1 MTKLYLLLAL
11 LSYSITIAAQDVFDP
26 IFQLSEPHPIVE
38 NIDSIVSYTYGQ
50 SFVGGPPD
58 TVLVIGQDSV
68 ELVLQSREVRTYPSA
83 GVTVDTEYDKS
94 GEKKSTLTVVQDKD
108 GMVLSQKTEF
118 ASESVAQ
125 LMNSDRVY
133 TYEHSRV
140 TSIVDNG
147 SEILSLT
154 YDKDG
159 IPTTFNMNAGF
170 VTMAMA
176 REPHESGYIFN
187 TEAVPVEGQEGLLGL
202 MGDAMNDIPKTYA
215 LYSLEDDQ
223 HIYTYIEEDNKTGE
237 KISEQTYIRNNDGQ
251 IIESIEPHLHKK
263 YKYGSS
269 GELLEIHDVTND
281 KVMTNQ
287 YDEQGNMIVNHDDFT
302 IVKSKYDVHNNM
314 VEEKQFWG
322 EVASSLQ
329 SMTIRKIVYKEK

>member
-1 MTKLYLLLAL
+1 MTKFHLLLAL
-11 LSYSITIAAQDVFDP
+11 LSYSNTIAAQDVFDP

-50 SFVGGPPD
+50 SFVGEPAD
-58 TVLVIGQDSV
+58 TVLIIGQDSV
-68 ELVLQSREVRTYPSA
+68 ELVLQSREVRTYPSM

-94 GEKKSTLTVVQDKD
+94 GEKKFTLTVVQDKD

-125 LMNSDRVY
+125 LMNSERVY
-133 TYEHSRV
+133 TYENGRIISA
-140 TSIVDNG
+140 IDNG
-147 SEILSLT
+147 SEIFSLT
-154 YDKDG
+154 YDEHG

-176 REPHESGYIFN
+176 REPHEAGYIFN
-187 TEAVPVEGQEGLLGL
+187 MEAVPEEGQEGLLGL
-202 MGDAMNDIPKTYA
+202 MGDAMNDLPKTYA

-263 YKYGSS
+263 YKYDSS
-269 GELLEIHDVTND
+269 GDLLEIHDVTND
-281 KVMTNQ
+281 
-287 YDEQGNMIVNHDDFT
+287 
-302 IVKSKYDVHNNM
+302 
-314 VEEKQFWG
+314 
-322 EVASSLQ
+322 
-329 SMTIRKIVYKEK
+329 